1 MSGISSP
8 LCSYLRWVSF
18 PNEWL
23 GTPQNRSVVTEVY
36 CSAISFR
43 AKNNICGANSYVA
56 FILSSISWCAVAKR
70 RGGGFY
76 LSSSKWCGPV
86 VRIISLL
93 AACARA
99 ALCPFIA
106 NNSSAKSGW
115 NFIALARSR
124 LRTIGAFRHN
134 GSLTLEPKHL
144 AHLRTY
150 SVQYV
155 IIAALF

>member
-1 MSGISSP
+1 MLRKLIA
-8 LCSYLRWVSF
+8 LQYL
-18 PNEWL
+18 
-23 GTPQNRSVVTEVY
+23 
-36 CSAISFR
+36 FR
-43 AKNNICGANSYVA
+43 ADNNIYGANSYVA

-76 LSSSKWCGPV
+76 FSSNKWCDPV

-93 AACARA
+93 AAYARA

-106 NNSSAKSGW
+106 NNSSAKNGW

-124 LRTIGAFRHN
+124 LRTIGAFQHN
-134 GSLTLEPKHL
+134 GSLALETKHL

-155 IIAALF
+155 VFAALF

>member
-1 MSGISSP
+1 M
-8 LCSYLRWVSF
+8 
-18 PNEWL
+18 
-23 GTPQNRSVVTEVY
+23 Q
-36 CSAISFR
+36 
-43 AKNNICGANSYVA
+43 KNNICGANSYVA
-56 FILSSISWCAVAKR
+56 FIRLSIPWCAIAKR

-76 LSSSKWCGPV
+76 FSSNKWCDPV

-93 AACARA
+93 AAYARA

-106 NNSSAKSGW
+106 NNLSAKNGW

-124 LRTIGAFRHN
+124 LRTIGAFQHN
-134 GSLTLEPKHL
+134 GSLALETKHL

-155 IIAALF
+155 IFAALF

>member
-1 MSGISSP
+1 M
-8 LCSYLRWVSF
+8 

-23 GTPQNRSVVTEVY
+23 AAPRNRSVVSEVY
-36 CSAISFR
+36 CYAISFR
-43 AKNNICGANSYVA
+43 ARYNICGANS
-56 FILSSISWCAVAKR
+56 FIALLHLFSSWCAVAKR

-76 LSSSKWCGPV
+76 LSSNKWCDPV

-93 AACARA
+93 AAYARA
-99 ALCPFIA
+99 ALCPLFR
-106 NNSSAKSGW
+106 NNSAAKNSR

-124 LRTIGAFRHN
+124 LRTIGAFHFN
-134 GSLTLEPKHL
+134 QSLALEPKHL

-155 IIAALF
+155 GFTRPVLTIFI